1 MKLMPGSVPAP
12 KNVNPSL
19 QMFTSLM
26 SICWSQVK
34 RDTAEAHDATTTA
47 AMWSGDQKKSKSQ
60 RDWRALYL
68 TLTSPEWLFRGVSAT
83 AAGTVTASS
92 CEPKFSTVAVNFT
105 EMPKKTLQYKGE
117 R

>member
-47 AMWSGDQKKSKSQ
+47 AMLK
-60 RDWRALYL
+60 WR
-68 TLTSPEWLFRGVSAT
+68 PEEVKVAKGLACPLPDT
-83 AAGTVTASS
+83 N
-92 CEPKFSTVAVNFT
+92 FSRVAF
-105 EMPKKTLQYKGE
+105 
-117 R
+117 